1 MNRVNR
7 GIALVFSACL
17 SISIC
22 PAQDLR
28 PRAYVITPVHSN
40 AVILSYSFSDGS
52 IFFGSVFP
60 ITNNSGRYSVPSLS
74 YYHSFSFFKRS
85 ANFTASLPYVVGH
98 FQGTVSGNEEKIY
111 RSGMTD
117 SIYRFSVNLIGGP
130 ALPVHEFAK
139 WRQKTILGASIEV
152 GRRRA
157 STPPV
162 TWSTRASTAG
172 LSNRSLAYLEDG
184 GIGSWMHME
193 ASGCSPRTTT
203 T

>member
-74 YYHSFSFFKRS
+74 YYYSFSFFKRS
-85 ANFTASLPYVVGH
+85 A
-98 FQGTVSGNEEKIY
+98 
-111 RSGMTD
+111 
-117 SIYRFSVNLIGGP
+117 IGG
-130 ALPVHEFAK
+130 
-139 WRQKTILGASIEV
+139 TISIPFTKHQSVKFSYSNGAYTRFGGTFQTVTCAWQYSWF
-152 GRRRA
+152 GR
-157 STPPV
+157 P
-162 TWSTRASTAG
+162 
-172 LSNRSLAYLEDG
+172 E
-184 GIGSWMHME
+184 
-193 ASGCSPRTTT
+193 
-203 T
+203 